1 VEKANRPHMSLGG
14 EKPVKRRGCNMDE
27 AQAGKAP
34 VHLWIVGVVSLL
46 WNAFG
51 AYDYFMTRTR
61 NTDYL
66 GSSGL
71 DPKVMLAYIDSFP
84 IYASIGWALGVWGG
98 LAGGLL
104 LLMRSRWATAA
115 FALSLIGALLGLGWQ
130 ILNPGGPAEMHEGAG
145 GVIPYVI
152 IAVCVLF
159 LIYARAMEKKG
170 LLR

>member
-1 VEKANRPHMSLGG
+1 MQ
-14 EKPVKRRGCNMDE
+14 
-27 AQAGKAP
+27 QAMTARTP
-34 VHLWIVGVVSLL
+34 AHLWIVGGLATL
-46 WNAFG
+46 WNAWG
-51 AYDYFMTRTR
+51 VYDYLMTRFR
-61 NTDYL
+61 GAEYL
-66 GSSGL
+66 KSMMPGS
-71 DPKVMLAYIDSFP
+71 DPQAMLAYIDSFP

-159 LIYARAMEKKG
+159 LIYARTMEKKG